1 MPTRSRND
9 AASFDQRLE
18 RIVDADSD
26 SVVRAYERK
35 IKEMEIQKAVLADKM
50 ANGGEPLKG
59 VSETYRTAFDFLGN
73 PLNLWRSPRAEDRR
87 AVLKLALTEQLPDV
101 PGKGCR
107 TAKISNPFKALGDIN
122 ISEK

>member
-1 MPTRSRND
+1 MPTRSRNG
-9 AASFDQRLE
+9 AASFDQLLE

-26 SVVRAYERK
+26 SVVRAFERK

-50 ANGGEPLKG
+50 ANGGEPLEG

-87 AVLKLALTEQLPDV
+87 AVLNLALTEQLPDA
-101 PGKGCR
+101 PDEGYR
-107 TAKISNPFKALGDIN
+107 TAKISNPFKVLGDIN